1 MLEQSKK
8 ISSYTDFWRHHC
20 LQTLLLLF
28 RFVASE
34 TIEQSTNQRAS
45 GWHININRWRQ
56 RGYRYMEVSVFST
69 QIARNETNNREN

>member
-1 MLEQSKK
+1 MLEQWKK

-56 RGYRYMEVSVFST
+56 RGYRYGSLCFLNANCKE
-69 QIARNETNNREN
+69 RDK